1 MKDEKVISKNK
12 TNINSKKN
20 SQAKKTSSAL
30 NNKTKKKTAAK
41 STTSIQKVTMNKN
54 TPKKSVNNKNLTNH
68 LDKKKSGEESQTKI
82 KKETIANL
90 STTKKQISTKTL
102 SNKNNAVKGNSTN
115 KKNIS
120 KTVNKNNTKEKSNKI
135 NIKQEQLEHN
145 KTNSSKKK
153 SQINIINFIIFLI
166 IYLET
171 ITKIMAFKTIE
182 GTFLTL
188 VFSIPVILI
197 IFLMYNIFKE
207 KGNKITCFVTTILL
221 STYYGF
227 MCIFYKL
234 FSNVFSMNT
243 LGLASDIGE
252 FKNLILETI
261 IKNIPIIILYLLP
274 LILLIIFKNY
284 FEFKRSKPSRIILSL
299 ILIPIFWIISLLCLL
314 PNKNETYSAYNLYYN
329 INSEIKTATKFGI
342 ATFSRM
348 DLKRI
353 IFGFDEQINIEPSS
367 SSSPKEENP
376 KISYNKIEI
385 NFDDLINAEKN
396 NTIKNM
402 LTYFKNSNATNKN
415 EYTGM
420 FKDKNLIFILAE
432 GFNMIAVDKELTPT
446 LYKLTHEG
454 FVFNN
459 FYSPVFLSTTGGEFQ
474 ATTGLIPTQ
483 EILSNWKKYTPSI
496 KYALGNSFENIGYQ
510 TQSYHN
516 WTYTYYKRNKTMP
529 TLGFDDYMGCGNGIE
544 KLMSCKWLPSDIDM
558 MNVTL
563 PMYKDYDKF
572 VTYYVSVSGHAP
584 YAYKSS
590 GNSIALKNT
599 DLVKDLPYSNN
610 VKAYLAT
617 QIEFDRAL
625 ETLINSLKEEGIL
638 DNTVISFAGDHYP
651 YTLTMDEVNELSTYE
666 RDATVEVNRSN
677 FVIWNSAMKEKVEVD
692 KVGSQIDILPTLLNL
707 FGIEYDSRLIVGKD
721 ILSSA
726 PGLAVFSNRSWVS
739 DYGTYRNGKFIKKEN
754 KVIAN
759 EDEYINEMNNEV
771 NNRFTLSNSI
781 IKYNMYEY
789 ILK

>member
-82 KKETIANL
+82 KKETIAKL

-274 LILLIIFKNY
+274 LILLI
-284 FEFKRSKPSRIILSL
+284 SS
-299 ILIPIFWIISLLCLL
+299 
-314 PNKNETYSAYNLYYN
+314 NK
-329 INSEIKTATKFGI
+329 
-342 ATFSRM
+342 
-348 DLKRI
+348 
-353 IFGFDEQINIEPSS
+353 
-367 SSSPKEENP
+367 
-376 KISYNKIEI
+376 
-385 NFDDLINAEKN
+385 
-396 NTIKNM
+396 
-402 LTYFKNSNATNKN
+402 
-415 EYTGM
+415 
-420 FKDKNLIFILAE
+420 
-432 GFNMIAVDKELTPT
+432 V
-446 LYKLTHEG
+446 
-454 FVFNN
+454 
-459 FYSPVFLSTTGGEFQ
+459 
-474 ATTGLIPTQ
+474 
-483 EILSNWKKYTPSI
+483 
-496 KYALGNSFENIGYQ
+496 
-510 TQSYHN
+510 
-516 WTYTYYKRNKTMP
+516 
-529 TLGFDDYMGCGNGIE
+529 
-544 KLMSCKWLPSDIDM
+544 
-558 MNVTL
+558 
-563 PMYKDYDKF
+563 
-572 VTYYVSVSGHAP
+572 
-584 YAYKSS
+584 
-590 GNSIALKNT
+590 
-599 DLVKDLPYSNN
+599 
-610 VKAYLAT
+610 
-617 QIEFDRAL
+617 
-625 ETLINSLKEEGIL
+625 
-638 DNTVISFAGDHYP
+638 
-651 YTLTMDEVNELSTYE
+651 
-666 RDATVEVNRSN
+666 
-677 FVIWNSAMKEKVEVD
+677 
-692 KVGSQIDILPTLLNL
+692 LNL
-707 FGIEYDSRLIVGKD
+707 APSTIVD
-721 ILSSA
+721 L
-726 PGLAVFSNRSWVS
+726 
-739 DYGTYRNGKFIKKEN
+739 
-754 KVIAN
+754 
-759 EDEYINEMNNEV
+759 
-771 NNRFTLSNSI
+771 
-781 IKYNMYEY
+781 
-789 ILK
+789 

>member
-1 MKDEKVISKNK
+1 MKDEKQISKNK

-20 SQAKKTSSAL
+20 NQIKNSSSTS
-30 NNKTKKKTAAK
+30 NNKAKKKTTTK
-41 STTSIQKVTMNKN
+41 STVTTKKETTNKN
-54 TPKKSVNNKNLTNH
+54 TPKKRVDNKNKTNN
-68 LDKKKSGEESQTKI
+68 LVKKKSNEETKTKI
-82 KKETIANL
+82 KKETIESLAVTKKQSENKTVSNKNKGVKTNSVNKK
-90 STTKKQISTKTL
+90 STTKIPIKS
-102 SNKNNAVKGNSTN
+102 SE
-115 KKNIS
+115 
-120 KTVNKNNTKEKSNKI
+120 KEKSNKT
-135 NIKQEQLEHN
+135 K
-145 KTNSSKKK
+145 
-153 SQINIINFIIFLI
+153 INIINFAIFLI

-171 ITKIMAFKTIE
+171 ITKILAFKTIE

-188 VFSIPVILI
+188 VFSIPIILI

-207 KGNKITCFVTTILL
+207 KGNKIICFITTILL

-261 IKNIPIIILYLLP
+261 IKNIPVIILYLLP
-274 LILLIIFKNY
+274 LILLIVFKNN
-284 FEFKRSKPSRIILSL
+284 FEFKRSKPSRIILSF
-299 ILIPIFWIISLLCLL
+299 ILIPLFWIISLLCLL

-342 ATFSRM
+342 ATYSRI
-348 DLKRI
+348 DIKRI

-376 KISYNKIEI
+376 QVSYNKVEI
-385 NFDDLINAEKN
+385 NFDDLINNESN
-396 NTIKNM
+396 DTIKNM

-420 FKDKNLIFILAE
+420 FKGKNLIFILAE

-483 EILSNWKKYTPSI
+483 EILSNWKKYTPTI
-496 KYALGNSFENIGYQ
+496 KYALGNSFKNIGYQ

-529 TLGFDDYMGCGNGIE
+529 TLGFDDYIGCGNGIE
-544 KLMSCKWLPSDIDM
+544 NLMSCKWLPSDVDM

-599 DLVKDLPYSNN
+599 ELVKDLPYSNN

-617 QIEFDRAL
+617 QIEFDRTL

-677 FVIWNSAMKEKVEVD
+677 FVIWNSTMKEKVEVD

-726 PGLAVFSNRSWVS
+726 PGLAIFSNRSWVS
-739 DYGTYRNGKFIKKEN
+739 DYGTYRNGRFIKKEN
-754 KVIAN
+754 KVVADEN
-759 EDEYINEMNNEV
+759 EYINEINNEV